1 MLASAFPCFM
11 DSSRTTCILQLALRR
26 LSGRASSSTRPLAG
40 TSRSRLAGPAS
51 ARPAA
56 PPSPLSLLPLA
67 TSSRPPWCVPYHSST
82 AAHQLTHACPARS
95 RSTASPRQRTTRS
108 RATTPRTRRSAS
120 SPWAARL
127 PPSAAARP
135 SATRRT
141 RPPRSRRCRR
151 RRGAGACTASARAG
165 RARVTGWTRRALG
178 ARGGSSTLR
187 TAAAGTS
194 GRREARR
201 GRRCVR
207 SLVEAAAGRL
217 VWLVFAGCPNVAP
230 SPRAR

>member
-1 MLASAFPCFM
+1 MRRRRTRRGASEGSGTVALPCIPAWQSLSALDGELAAPRSR
-11 DSSRTTCILQLALRR
+11 SSRATRARACFASSFCFFLSSHARLSFPLLYGQLSYDVHLQLALRR

-141 RPPRSRRCRR
+141 RPLRSRRCRR
-151 RRGAGACTASARAG
+151 RPGAGACTASARAG
-165 RARVTGWTRRALG
+165 RARATG
-178 ARGGSSTLR
+178 
-187 TAAAGTS
+187 
-194 GRREARR
+194 
-201 GRRCVR
+201 
-207 SLVEAAAGRL
+207 
-217 VWLVFAGCPNVAP
+217 
-230 SPRAR
+230 